1 MARHKE
7 ARDKSQIAGRGVAS
21 AGLVFVP
28 PVSGL
33 QPFARPVPEPALAVL
48 AGRKTKIACKT
59 LTIRNISGGLP
70 QALRM
75 VQTCDCKFHLMK

>member
-28 PVSGL
+28 PFPDCSPSMDRFLSQFWLFGEGMKGKDRL
-33 QPFARPVPEPALAVL
+33 QNVDH
-48 AGRKTKIACKT
+48 T
-59 LTIRNISGGLP
+59 
-70 QALRM
+70 
-75 VQTCDCKFHLMK
+75 